1 MAMLLGIIG
10 PLAKVNEILLT
21 LGRWL
26 GATALGLMVIIVLA
40 QVWFRY
46 VIGNALAWPDEA
58 SRFFMLWLASLMAPT
73 AFRSGGFVAI
83 EMFAMLLPK
92 KTQAVLQ
99 LFLLAVTMFVLIL
112 AFRIGWAEVTG
123 IGGKFAL
130 SSIKVPTS
138 LDFSTWM
145 KVPRAWMMMSF
156 HVCVTLLMMV
166 NIELVLRSLATLLGA
181 DDRLPPIKDTEFKG
195 AE

>member
-1 MAMLLGIIG
+1 MGLLLGIIR
-10 PLAKVNEILLT
+10 PLAKLNESLLT

-26 GATALGLMVIIVLA
+26 GATALALMVVIVIA

-73 AFRSGGFVAI
+73 AYRSGGFVAI
-83 EMFAMLLPK
+83 EMFALLLPK
-92 KTQAVLQ
+92 RVQAILQ
-99 LFLLAVTMFVLIL
+99 LVLLAVTMFVLIL

-138 LDFSTWM
+138 FDFSTWM
-145 KVPRAWMMMSF
+145 KVPRSWMMMSF

-166 NIELVLRSLATLLGA
+166 SVELVLRSVATFLGA
-181 DDRLPPIKDTEFKG
+181 DDKLPSIRDTQFKG